1 MRSLTNQLQVHCC
14 MHRVNCGNSFDVIRD
29 AEHSSILTVEQWQ
42 RLTWLKGI
50 GPPKKSIGW

>member
-14 MHRVNCGNSFDVIRD
+14 MHRVNFGNSFDVIRD

-42 RLTWLKGI
+42 RLIWLKGI
-50 GPPKKSIGW
+50 GPP